1 MAFGTPE
8 WDITPERLLKVEQLG
23 ASGLKQRWAAQALG
37 INENTFTKKKT
48 VSREFLEA
56 WERGR
61 QAFADKMMEA
71 MPKVFGGLV
80 KNATEMAIDGK
91 TGNKTGTPGGDVKA
105 QELLL
110 KHLASGFQDKAAE
123 AAKLGTLNVGVQ
135 IILPDN
141 GRKAIVEADEPK
153 RIGDGQAD

>member
-1 MAFGTPE
+1 MGYGDRE
-8 WDITPERLLKVEQLG
+8 WVLTPERLKKVEQLG

-37 INENTFTKKKT
+37 LNENTFTKKKEIP
-48 VSREFLEA
+48 EFLEA

-61 QAFADKMMEA
+61 ESFAAKMMEA
-71 MPKVFGGLV
+71 MPQVLGGLV

-91 TGNKTGTPGGDVKA
+91 TGNRTGTPGGDVKA

-153 RIGDGQAD
+153 RLGDG